1 MRAVEI
7 AVLDGNR
14 SIPFLPRHL
23 AYLQHIAPDSRIVVI
38 DQPSGLDEKAPAA
51 EILMLWPHAV
61 PEILEYFHRTASLRW
76 VHLFT
81 SGVDILVNSEAVN
94 NTNYRITSTKGIHGY
109 PISDHVLA
117 FIFSFLRQF
126 HPAAE
131 AQREHRWRFGALS
144 VGCREIAGLT
154 VGIVGVGNI
163 GLAVARKCKLLG
175 MTVLG
180 AKRQPFQNEW
190 LDHCYPI
197 DELGRLLAQ
206 ADFVV
211 LSLPLTDESK
221 QMIGR
226 RELQAMKKSAVLINI
241 ARGGVID
248 QQALINALQA
258 GEIAGAGLDVT
269 DPEPLPAD
277 NPLWDMPN
285 VIITPHISA
294 QSPQYMDRAIEVIGE
309 NLRRYI
315 ADEPLLFEV
324 FRDTRF

>member
-1 MRAVEI
+1 MHASEI
-7 AVLDGNR
+7 AILNVNR
-14 SIPFLPRHL
+14 SIPFLPRHVE
-23 AYLQHIAPDSRIVVI
+23 YLQSIAPDSRIVVVE
-38 DQPSGLDEKAPAA
+38 QPADLIEKAPAA
-51 EILMLWPHAV
+51 DVLMLWPHAV
-61 PEILEYFHRTASLRW
+61 PEILPYFRQMAALRW

-81 SGVDILVNSEAVN
+81 SGVDSLVNSEAGQN
-94 NTNYRITSTKGIHGY
+94 PNYRITSTKGIHGY

-117 FIFSFLRQF
+117 FIFTFLRQF
-126 HPAAE
+126 HAAAA

-144 VGCREIAGLT
+144 VDCREMAGQT
-154 VGIVGVGNI
+154 VGIIGVGNI
-163 GLAVARKCKLLG
+163 GLEVARKCKLLG

-180 AKRQPFQNEW
+180 AKRQPIQNEW

-197 DELGRLLAQ
+197 NELDRLLES

-211 LSLPLTDESK
+211 LSLPLTDDSK

-226 RELQAMKKSAVLINI
+226 RELQAMKKSAILINI
-241 ARGGVID
+241 ARGGVVD
-248 QQALINALQA
+248 QQALIDALQA

-277 NPLWDMPN
+277 SPLWDLPN
-285 VIITPHISA
+285 VVITPHISA

-309 NLRRYI
+309 NLRRFV

-324 FRDTRF
+324 KT

>member
-1 MRAVEI
+1 MQANEI
-7 AVLDGNR
+7 AILNVNR
-14 SIPFLPRHL
+14 SIPFLPRHVEH
-23 AYLQHIAPDSRIVVI
+23 LQQIAPGSRIIII
-38 DQPSGLDEKAPAA
+38 DQPSDLAEKASAA
-51 EILMLWPHAV
+51 DVLILWPHAV
-61 PEILEYFHRTASLRW
+61 PDILAFFRDTATLRW

-81 SGVDILVNSEAVN
+81 SGVDSLVNSEAGN
-94 NTNYRITSTKGIHGY
+94 NPNYRITSTKGIHGY

-117 FIFSFLRQF
+117 FIFTFLRQF
-126 HPAAE
+126 HAAAA

-144 VGCREIAGLT
+144 VDCREMAGLT
-154 VGIVGVGNI
+154 VGIIGVGNI
-163 GLAVARKCKLLG
+163 GLEVARKCKLLG

-180 AKRQPFQNEW
+180 AKRHSIQNEW
-190 LDHCYPI
+190 LDHCYAI
-197 DELGRLLAQ
+197 DELDRLLEQ

-211 LSLPLTDESK
+211 LSLPLTDDSK

-226 RELQAMKKSAVLINI
+226 RELQAMKKSAILINI
-241 ARGGVID
+241 ARGGVVD
-248 QQALINALQA
+248 QQALIEALQS

-269 DPEPLPAD
+269 DPEPLPPD

-309 NLRRYI
+309 NLRRFI

-324 FRDTRF
+324 KT